1 MAVDDLFSGSGST
14 EPVSPIPRLRRWL
27 LVTSG
32 LVVAGPCCCT
42 GPLGALLAIWLW
54 ARAGDEMK
62 RAELGLYPEGVGR
75 GARSVR
81 QQAFAL
87 MSASSISLCLQTV
100 FFSFYQ
106 SAAMWVAQTAMEL
119 YLSFSTP

>member
-1 MAVDDLFSGSGST
+1 MAVDDLFSGPGSS
-14 EPVSPIPRLRRWL
+14 EPASPIPRLRRWL

-42 GPLGALLAIWLW
+42 GPVGALLAIWLW
-54 ARAGDEMK
+54 ARSGDEMK
-62 RAELGLYPEGVGR
+62 RAELGLYPENVGR

-87 MSASSISLCLQTV
+87 MSASFISLCLQV
-100 FFSFYQ
+100 GFFAWYQ
-106 SAAMWVAQTAMEL
+106 AAAMWMAQSAMEL
-119 YLSFSTP
+119 YLMISTP